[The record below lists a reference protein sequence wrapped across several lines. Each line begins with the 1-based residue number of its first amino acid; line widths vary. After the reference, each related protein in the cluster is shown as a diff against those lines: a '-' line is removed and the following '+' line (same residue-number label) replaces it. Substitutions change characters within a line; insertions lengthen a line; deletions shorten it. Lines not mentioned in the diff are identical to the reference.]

1 MIHSIRLKD
10 CQLWEDVTLKFDSDK
25 PNFLVGKNNSAGKSV
40 LMKMLMITAC
50 PTLFGKEEREGLI
63 RYGASYAMLAC
74 GFTDGSIGMTLVYPE
89 RVLWRYKLAGATE
102 FVTYSAPPT
111 DYINALGLLV
121 SESND
126 YIYNLIDTDQ
136 DLFLIQSCKKNNV
149 ALLKMLAEE
158 PNIREVLGKI
168 KVNVT
173 SLTEAQANLRI
184 KGVTLK
190 SNLEQHTY
198 VDISGL
204 ETEVVQLREAGDL
217 LDRLIPIYEILPD
230 TSDLDTT
237 DYNEGLKL
245 LAVLS
250 QLRDLADS
258 LPEKPVVKDYDIAM
272 CEFAVLQRLKVLA
285 SDLPEKPELQ
295 DFSVLQDLKLYQ
307 ILLELHQSA
316 PTEAVTQEVFAD
328 CDKGLLELNLLQ
340 SLVILEDLLNIITT
354 SVIVIEDAKT
364 VITETLTELDTAG
377 VLVQC
382 PVKGEVIY
390 ANEKCI
396 PCS

>member
-1 MIHSIRLKD
+1 M
-10 CQLWEDVTLKFDSDK
+10 
-25 PNFLVGKNNSAGKSV
+25 
-40 LMKMLMITAC
+40 
-50 PTLFGKEEREGLI
+50 
-63 RYGASYAMLAC
+63 
-74 GFTDGSIGMTLVYPE
+74 
-89 RVLWRYKLAGATE
+89 
-102 FVTYSAPPT
+102 
-111 DYINALGLLV
+111 
-121 SESND
+121 
-126 YIYNLIDTDQ
+126 
-136 DLFLIQSCKKNNV
+136 
-149 ALLKMLAEE
+149 
-158 PNIREVLGKI
+158 
-168 KVNVT
+168 
-173 SLTEAQANLRI
+173 RI

-340 SLVILEDLLNIITT
+340 SLAILEDLLNIITT